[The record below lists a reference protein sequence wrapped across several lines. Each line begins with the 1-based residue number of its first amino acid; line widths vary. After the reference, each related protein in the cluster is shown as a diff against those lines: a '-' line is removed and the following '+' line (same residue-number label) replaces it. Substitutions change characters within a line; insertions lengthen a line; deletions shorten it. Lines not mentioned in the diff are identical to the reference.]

1 MELTKDTNETGQT
14 EMTQMPD
21 ALSAQQPSE
30 NVAES
35 SEIVQ
40 EQENAME
47 EKPAEA
53 MHDITLD
60 EASVQKEP
68 EMKELPTTSDDFC
81 GELQEAIEVGAIGM
95 IDKQAILEELKTLVE
110 HAEEA
115 PREQLEKLKK
125 AYLQTVKAEVDELKR
140 IFIENGGEEKDFD
153 TPADDTAAIYRQL
166 LDRYKEKRI
175 ALQKEQTRIKEEN
188 YLKKLQLID
197 RMGALVDSND
207 NFNKRYNEFKEIQ
220 QQWKEYNP
228 IPQEYARELWRNFQL
243 QSERFY
249 DLVKINNQLRDYD
262 FKKNLEMK
270 TALCE
275 AAEKLTDETDAVSAY
290 HQLQTLFQQWREI
303 GPVSRELREELWAR
317 FKRASTS
324 INKRHHNYI
333 GTLRE
338 QEEENLKEKTS
349 LCETVEGIVYDD
361 LKSFKDWEKKTQE
374 VLDLQQ
380 KWRTIG
386 FASKKKN
393 TKIFERF
400 RKACDEYFQRRS
412 EFLRNTKKE
421 AEANYQLKKVLAEK
435 AEALKEST
443 DWKETTRAMI
453 KLQEEWKKIGPV
465 SRKQSDAIWKRFI
478 KACDYFF
485 EQKNKVVASQ
495 KGEETTNLEIKK
507 ALIEKIKAVDE
518 RLPES
523 EAVATLKSLIAE
535 WNATGHVPFRSKD
548 KIYTAFRE
556 AIDQQFDRLNIA
568 QTDRR
573 MQQFRSTLTEMSGQG
588 ENKLHDERDKLM
600 RMYERMKNEVQT
612 YENNIGFLNVSSKGG
627 SGLLKEME
635 RKIEHLKDE
644 MALIV
649 KKIDAIDENLE

>member
-1 MELTKDTNETGQT
+1 M
-14 EMTQMPD
+14 
-21 ALSAQQPSE
+21 
-30 NVAES
+30 
-35 SEIVQ
+35 
-40 EQENAME
+40 
-47 EKPAEA
+47 
-53 MHDITLD
+53 
-60 EASVQKEP
+60 
-68 EMKELPTTSDDFC
+68 
-81 GELQEAIEVGAIGM
+81 IG
-95 IDKQAILEELKTLVE
+95 
-110 HAEEA
+110 
-115 PREQLEKLKK
+115 
-125 AYLQTVKAEVDELKR
+125 
-140 IFIENGGEEKDFD
+140 
-153 TPADDTAAIYRQL
+153 
-166 LDRYKEKRI
+166 
-175 ALQKEQTRIKEEN
+175 LQK
-188 YLKKLQLID
+188 
-197 RMGALVDSND
+197 
-207 NFNKRYNEFKEIQ
+207 
-220 QQWKEYNP
+220 
-228 IPQEYARELWRNFQL
+228 
-243 QSERFY
+243 
-249 DLVKINNQLRDYD
+249 
-262 FKKNLEMK
+262 
-270 TALCE
+270 
-275 AAEKLTDETDAVSAY
+275 
-290 HQLQTLFQQWREI
+290 
-303 GPVSRELREELWAR
+303 
-317 FKRASTS
+317 
-324 INKRHHNYI
+324 
-333 GTLRE
+333 
-338 QEEENLKEKTS
+338 
-349 LCETVEGIVYDD
+349 
-361 LKSFKDWEKKTQE
+361 
-374 VLDLQQ
+374 

>member
-68 EMKELPTTSDDFC
+68 EMKELPTTPDDFC

-95 IDKQAILEELKTLVE
+95 IDKQAILEELKALVE

-125 AYLQTVKAEVDELKR
+125 AYLQPVKAEVDELKR

-153 TPADDTAAIYRQL
+153 TPADDTAAIYWQL

-275 AAEKLTDETDAVSAY
+275 AAEKLTDETDVVSAY

>member
-1 MELTKDTNETGQT
+1 VKNKNVFLIKAGEKKNFLT
-14 EMTQMPD
+14 P
-21 ALSAQQPSE
+21 
-30 NVAES
+30 
-35 SEIVQ
+35 
-40 EQENAME
+40 
-47 EKPAEA
+47 
-53 MHDITLD
+53 
-60 EASVQKEP
+60 
-68 EMKELPTTSDDFC
+68 
-81 GELQEAIEVGAIGM
+81 
-95 IDKQAILEELKTLVE
+95 
-110 HAEEA
+110 
-115 PREQLEKLKK
+115 
-125 AYLQTVKAEVDELKR
+125 
-140 IFIENGGEEKDFD
+140 
-153 TPADDTAAIYRQL
+153 PADDTAAIYRQL